1 MNDITILVVEDDPA
15 IRTGIV
21 DTLKSEGYRVIVAED
36 GYVGQ
41 RMALEETFDLML
53 LDLMLPGID
62 GLQILEAVRGVK
74 PEIPVI
80 LATARGD
87 ENERIRGLEAGAD
100 DYVVKPYSFKEL
112 QARIS
117 AVLRRCGGSP
127 ENEVLTINGGV
138 IDFNRREIR
147 YPDGTSASLS
157 EREGQLLYYLNRHRD
172 RAVARGELL
181 AKVWGIDP
189 TGVNTR
195 AIDMLVARL
204 REKLGDNCQT
214 PQFLLTVR
222 GKGYMLA
229 RPDQMDSE
237 SESESA
243 AANQA
248 EE

>member
-1 MNDITILVVEDDPA
+1 MNDITILVVEDDAA

-21 DTLKSEGYRVIVAED
+21 DTLKEEGYRVIVAED

-53 LDLMLPGID
+53 LDLMLPGVD

-74 PEIPVI
+74 PEVPVI

-87 ENERIRGLEAGAD
+87 EHERVRGLEAGAD

-112 QARIS
+112 QARIQ

-229 RPDQMDSE
+229 RPDQMGSDVAVE
-237 SESESA
+237 TGDPADQE
-243 AANQA
+243 N
-248 EE
+248 